1 MIDMN
6 TGCTPIVLAIRGNF
20 PEVVRELL
28 SAGAIVPPP
37 GVTNDPAMLSLLY
50 PQPIYGHGPP
60 QFMHPQHMVP
70 EFYPQQGFYDPRQAQ
85 QAQQANLPPAEVAKT
100 IPCRNYPN
108 CKYGS
113 ACVFLHPR
121 APFYPP
127 GGPQFGYD
135 GYQSFQPMPY
145 FNPQANG
152 FQPQPQHE
160 GESQPQFQDMAPQDN
175 DAQSQSQPQP
185 QFNVNDQHSLSG
197 APAPFVPFNMTSPPP
212 AQFGL
217 SPMSPSMMPMPM
229 SPHDAAQFFAQ
240 SPPNGMMPPPS
251 GFNPRRLSV
260 NGFQKPFHGKKP
272 SFSGGPRPWA
282 GTRNPAGAGGWKDG
296 TPPPCAFFAQAKC
309 RNGEFCKFP
318 HLDAE
323 GNDMRH
329 PDVVRGVLAPA
340 PSLAKVQRPV
350 RQSMGGFGFDPSR
363 QFVPRAMNE
372 ESQQSTPVEAIPES
386 ESAPVTES
394 SAAAEVPSTEAQE
407 STEQVEAPKT
417 AQPTQVNGNAAIS
430 RSASQ
435 PGVQRFQH
443 QQNGFHAHSRA
454 QSPAFHANGN
464 ANGNGNGNQRRAGR
478 PFPAAQQGQ
487 GQGVRSV
494 SAGGGANKQR
504 IPNADEFP
512 ALGGMSGSTSPQEK
526 SVSAFSKTAAQVLS
540 APAPPKP
547 EVVKDSSATEDVS
560 VSHYV
565 LDN

>member
-1 MIDMN
+1 
-6 TGCTPIVLAIRGNF
+6 
-20 PEVVRELL
+20 
-28 SAGAIVPPP
+28 
-37 GVTNDPAMLSLLY
+37 
-50 PQPIYGHGPP
+50 
-60 QFMHPQHMVP
+60 
-70 EFYPQQGFYDPRQAQ
+70 
-85 QAQQANLPPAEVAKT
+85 
-100 IPCRNYPN
+100 
-108 CKYGS
+108 
-113 ACVFLHPR
+113 
-121 APFYPP
+121 
-127 GGPQFGYD
+127 
-135 GYQSFQPMPY
+135 
-145 FNPQANG
+145 
-152 FQPQPQHE
+152 
-160 GESQPQFQDMAPQDN
+160 
-175 DAQSQSQPQP
+175 
-185 QFNVNDQHSLSG
+185 
-197 APAPFVPFNMTSPPP
+197 
-212 AQFGL
+212 
-217 SPMSPSMMPMPM
+217 
-229 SPHDAAQFFAQ
+229 
-240 SPPNGMMPPPS
+240 
-251 GFNPRRLSV
+251 
-260 NGFQKPFHGKKP
+260 
-272 SFSGGPRPWA
+272 
-282 GTRNPAGAGGWKDG
+282 
-296 TPPPCAFFAQAKC
+296 
-309 RNGEFCKFP
+309 
-318 HLDAE
+318 
-323 GNDMRH
+323 
-329 PDVVRGVLAPA
+329 
-340 PSLAKVQRPV
+340 
-350 RQSMGGFGFDPSR
+350 MGGFGFDPSR

-394 SAAAEVPSTEAQE
+394 SGAAEVPSTEAQE

-560 VSHYV
+560 LAHYD
-565 LDN
+565 LDNCADE